1 MKCDDLKIG
10 QSYEMQRR
18 FSELDIKSFAD
29 LSHDTNPIH
38 TDPEYARN
46 SRFGRLIVP
55 GFLSAS
61 LFSAIIGT
69 KFPGIGSVYLS
80 QNMIFRNPVF
90 IDQLVKASVSVK
102 ELYPEKNRVL
112 LETLCKDENDVIL
125 IEGTAL
131 VKLP

>member
-18 FSELDIKSFAD
+18 FSEQDIKSFAD

-55 GFLSAS
+55 GFLTAS

-69 KFPGIGSVYLS
+69 KFPGIGSVYLN

-90 IDQLVKASVSVK
+90 INQLVKASVSVK

>member
-10 QSYEMQRR
+10 QLYEMQRR
-18 FSELDIKSFAD
+18 FSEQDIKSFAD

-38 TDPEYARN
+38 TDPEFARN

-55 GFLSAS
+55 GFLTAS

-69 KFPGIGSVYLS
+69 KFPGIGSVYLN

>member
-18 FSELDIKSFAD
+18 FSEQDVKSFAD
-29 LSHDTNPIH
+29 LSYDTNPIH
-38 TDPEYARN
+38 TDPEFARN

-55 GFLSAS
+55 GFLTAS

-69 KFPGIGSVYLS
+69 KFPGIGSVYLN

-90 IDQLVKASVSVK
+90 INQLVKASVSVK

-112 LETLCKDENDVIL
+112 LETLCMDENDVIL

>member
-18 FSELDIKSFAD
+18 FSEQDVKSFAD
-29 LSHDTNPIH
+29 LSYDTNPIH

-55 GFLSAS
+55 GFLTAS

-69 KFPGIGSVYLS
+69 KFPGIGSVYLN

>member
-18 FSELDIKSFAD
+18 FSEQDIKSFAD

-38 TDPEYARN
+38 TDPEFARN

-55 GFLSAS
+55 GFLTAS

-69 KFPGIGSVYLS
+69 KFPGIGSVYLN

-102 ELYPEKNRVL
+102 ELYPERNRVL

>member
-18 FSELDIKSFAD
+18 FSEQDIKSFAD

-38 TDPEYARN
+38 TDPEFARN

-55 GFLSAS
+55 GFLTAS

-69 KFPGIGSVYLS
+69 KFPGIGSVYLN

-112 LETLCKDENDVIL
+112 LETLCKDENDVLL

>member
-38 TDPEYARN
+38 TDPEFARN
-46 SRFGRLIVP
+46 SRFGCLIVP
-55 GFLSAS
+55 GFLTAS

-90 IDQLVKASVSVK
+90 INQLVKASVSVK

>member
-18 FSELDIKSFAD
+18 FSEQDIKSFAD

-38 TDPEYARN
+38 TDPEFARN

-55 GFLSAS
+55 GFLTAS

-69 KFPGIGSVYLS
+69 KFPGIGSVYLN

-90 IDQLVKASVSVK
+90 INQLVKASVSVK

>member
-1 MKCDDLKIG
+1 MKCGDLKIG

-18 FSELDIKSFAD
+18 FSEQDIKSFAD

-69 KFPGIGSVYLS
+69 KFPGIGSVYLN

-112 LETLCKDENDVIL
+112 LETLCKDENDVLL

>member
-1 MKCDDLKIG
+1 MKCDNLKIG

-18 FSELDIKSFAD
+18 FSEQDIKSFAD

-38 TDPEYARN
+38 TDPEFARN

-55 GFLSAS
+55 GFLTAS

-69 KFPGIGSVYLS
+69 KFPGIGSVYLN

-112 LETLCKDENDVIL
+112 LETLCKDENDVLL